1 MVTPIA
7 FLGKMKLGVFVNLG
21 SMFVGLKELKVR
33 KSHRGISNN
42 LGLSVVGVSTLTCQI
57 FLLTIK

>member
-21 SMFVGLKELKVR
+21 SMFVGFKELKVR
-33 KSHRGISNN
+33 KSHCGISNN
-42 LGLSVVGVSTLTCQI
+42 LCEPRYLN
-57 FLLTIK
+57 